1 MEISE
6 SLVRDRLA
14 KLDEAKSI
22 YNTGE
27 YYKRYSIG
35 NDGNAE
41 NSYTVNGS
49 CFGTAISFF
58 SGSPQKSEVVTDIFV
73 NLGEPKFGRVH
84 DLFNLNKD
92 CALDNFILFE
102 REQMLE
108 HMDYLRKEDGLGLKF
123 DVDLGDDRVIIK
135 VNKEDIVSCGQFRFI
150 LFWLRQAYRYPY
162 NLFLIDAMELQ
173 RRHPDIELWN
183 LLTIPHFIFASLMYS
198 QNFPE
203 YSGFNDVQ
211 KVKKELGEKS
221 FVYDVLSAT
230 QREYSQKLYE
240 WQQIKFRDSKY
251 HVRNIRSYMKSA
263 AIEFY
268 DDQTRFD
275 AYEMVLEKKLELWD
289 RYYGKSK

>member
-1 MEISE
+1 
-6 SLVRDRLA
+6 
-14 KLDEAKSI
+14 
-22 YNTGE
+22 
-27 YYKRYSIG
+27 
-35 NDGNAE
+35 
-41 NSYTVNGS
+41 
-49 CFGTAISFF
+49 
-58 SGSPQKSEVVTDIFV
+58 
-73 NLGEPKFGRVH
+73 
-84 DLFNLNKD
+84 
-92 CALDNFILFE
+92 
-102 REQMLE
+102 
-108 HMDYLRKEDGLGLKF
+108 
-123 DVDLGDDRVIIK
+123 
-135 VNKEDIVSCGQFRFI
+135 
-150 LFWLRQAYRYPY
+150 
-162 NLFLIDAMELQ
+162 MELQ